1 MKPVRKLAITLVG
14 GFLLLLGL
22 VLIVLPG
29 PAVLVIPI
37 ALAILSLEYPL
48 AKVWLKKSQRL
59 LSQSAQ
65 RLDRALS
72 RH

>member
-14 GFLLLLGL
+14 GFLLLIGL

-59 LSQSAQ
+59 LSQSAR
-65 RLDRALS
+65 RLDRVFS
-72 RH
+72 RS